1 MSTLSPTAAK
11 NSRLMS
17 MYGRSVLK
25 RIDWLTV
32 LFYLLLVAIGWVNIY
47 SSTFSEESPSI
58 FSYSQLYGKQLVFMG
73 ISLVAVILVLALEAS
88 FYERFASLLY
98 IISLLSLLGLFVFG
112 KTIAGATSWYSLGF
126 FNLQPSEFVK
136 ITAALALAKYLSD
149 IQTDIKKP
157 KHQLYAFLIIFIPA
171 ALIIPQPDPGSALVF
186 FSLLFVLFREGLPL
200 YYLGF
205 AFLALLVFVTTLMFG
220 TTWVGIGMALIIA
233 VFLLVKRASFKV
245 PILPLITVFVV
256 AILFSLS
263 VNFVFNNVF
272 EQRHRD
278 RFSLWLRLEKDPD
291 KLETIRKT
299 IGYNTYQSEK
309 AIESGGFFG
318 KGFLEGTR
326 TKGDFVPEQHTDF
339 IFSTVGEEW
348 GFVGTTTVVILFTFL
363 LLRLVH
369 LAERQKNDFS
379 RMYGYG
385 VISILLIHYFINVG
399 MVIGVLPTIGIPLP
413 FFSYGGSGLLG
424 FSVLLF
430 IFLKLDANRLN
441 EWM

>member
-1 MSTLSPTAAK
+1 MF
-11 NSRLMS
+11 
-17 MYGRSVLK
+17 GRKAYK

-32 LFYLLLVAIGWVNIY
+32 LFYLLLVAIGWLNIY
-47 SSTFSEESPSI
+47 SSTFTESSSSI
-58 FSYSQLYGKQLVFMG
+58 FDFGELYGKQLIFIG
-73 ISLVAVILVLALEAS
+73 LSLISVVAILALEAS
-88 FYERFASLLY
+88 FYERFSSVLY
-98 IISLLSLLGLFVFG
+98 IISMVLLLGLFVFG
-112 KTIAGATSWYSLGF
+112 KTIAGATSWYDLGF
-126 FNLQPSEFVK
+126 FNFQPSELAKVA
-136 ITAALALAKYLSD
+136 TVLALAKYLSD
-149 IQTDIKKP
+149 IQTDIKNRKD
-157 KHQLYAFLIIFIPA
+157 QFYSFLIILIPA
-171 ALIIPQPDPGSALVF
+171 LLIIPQPDPGSALVF
-186 FSLLFVLFREGLPL
+186 FALVFVLFREGLPL

-205 AFLALLVFVTTLMFG
+205 AVLALLVFITTLMFG
-220 TTWVGIGMALIIA
+220 TTWVGIGLVLIIA
-233 VFLLVKRASFKV
+233 LFLLLKRASFKI
-245 PILPLITVFVV
+245 PILPLISVFVITI
-256 AILFSLS
+256 AFSLS

-291 KLETIRKT
+291 KLEQIRKT

-326 TKGDFVPEQHTDF
+326 TKGDFVPEQHTDY

-348 GFVGTTTVVILFTFL
+348 GFLGTTIVVILFTLL
-363 LLRLVH
+363 LLRLVY

-385 VISILLIHYFINVG
+385 AISILLIHYFINIG

-424 FSVLLF
+424 FTVLLF

-441 EWM
+441 EWG